1 MRTQTSDII
10 DYLQAGNKLT
20 QKEAINLFGCY
31 RLASRI
37 CELKK
42 YGYDVKSN
50 KINVPT
56 RYFKRDG
63 SIKSVQISEYEIL
76 TNTI

>member
-10 DYLQAGNKLT
+10 DYLKDGNKLT

-42 YGYDVKSN
+42 YGYDIKSK

-56 RYFKRDG
+56 RYFKRNG
-63 SIKSVQISEYEIL
+63 LIKTVQISEYEMI
-76 TNTI
+76 